1 MVYKSPWF
9 KSSSFICFLMGAAAF
24 LFFCIAG
31 AFFSLS
37 TVIVPAC
44 VFAVYAIR
52 TFKECLFLEMKEEC
66 LILRNRIL
74 PGLKTEIAADD
85 MKSFLLMPPRGNG
98 AWVLYVTVRNGKRK
112 KFVLGCVPSAALHPL
127 EEELSNKVKG
137 HAH

>member
-1 MVYKSPWF
+1 M
-9 KSSSFICFLMGAAAF
+9 
-24 LFFCIAG
+24 
-31 AFFSLS
+31 S
-37 TVIVPAC
+37 TVIVPTC

-112 KFVLGCVPSAALHPL
+112 KFVLGCVPSAALYPL